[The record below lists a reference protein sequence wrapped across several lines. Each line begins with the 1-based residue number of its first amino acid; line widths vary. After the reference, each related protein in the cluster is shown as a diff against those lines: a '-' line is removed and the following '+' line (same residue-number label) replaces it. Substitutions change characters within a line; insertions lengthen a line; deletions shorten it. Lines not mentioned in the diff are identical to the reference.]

1 VQAGIDKTVKK
12 MTQQDSNRKRIM
24 VVDDEPDVVF
34 TIKKV
39 LESDGFEV
47 DAFYDSDLALKR
59 FKGGL
64 YDLLILDVRMP
75 VMNGFELYAKL
86 QDIDDKIKVIFMSA
100 LSDLEEY
107 EMAGKEEDPRRR
119 KRHFIQKPVG
129 NKDLIERVN
138 TLLSF

>member
-1 VQAGIDKTVKK
+1 
-12 MTQQDSNRKRIM
+12 M

>member
-1 VQAGIDKTVKK
+1 MQAGIDKTVKK